1 MLHAFDGAI
10 IEVEVRDLEPRGA
23 RNSRGIAPYRE
34 SMVLRGDKY
43 LSGRKIAHGM
53 VAAAMAVREL
63 HGFAPKGEAEEL
75 VAEADAEDRHAAVG
89 QVAQRRDRVAH
100 GRRIAGAVREEHAV
114 GRELPHPRAPGGG
127 GDDGHATVVL
137 HEQAQDVALHP
148 VVVRHDVMARVRWAL
163 AVLRGDGGM
172 GREIEP

>member
-114 GRELPHPRAPGGG
+114 RRQLPHPRGRCGGG
-127 GDDGHATVVL
+127 ATRPGCRWHASST
-137 HEQAQDVALHP
+137 AWP
-148 VVVRHDVMARVRWAL
+148 RARAPPRQRRA
-163 AVLRGDGGM
+163 A
-172 GREIEP
+172 GRTPRPRD